1 MPSNVVPLKKLE
13 TSNPYEELRSTYQS
27 EIEKVDDFIKDKL
40 SSHVELIGEMASY
53 LFKSGGKRLR
63 PLLTIASSSLFGYQ
77 GDRHIKLAACVE
89 LIHNATL
96 LHDDVIDKSDFRRGN
111 KTNNNIWGNKNSILT
126 GDYLLSR
133 CFEIMV
139 EDGSLEVLKLLSS
152 VSSEIAQGEILQ
164 LQHEKE
170 IETLEKTYL
179 EIIGAKTSS
188 LFAAA
193 MRVGGCIN
201 DRSKNEKEALTSF
214 GANFGISFQITD
226 DILDYYSNSTSFG
239 KSIGN
244 DFHEGKITL
253 PMIMLY
259 QKSNDGERLI
269 LKNMFIE
276 KERTI
281 EQLNYTLNLMSK
293 YKVIA
298 ACKKR
303 AEHFSSVSS
312 DSLGIFPETKEKKRL
327 QDLAFYIVN
336 RIN

>member
-259 QKSNDGERLI
+259 QKSNDSERLI

>member
-281 EQLNYTLNLMSK
+281 EQLNYTLNLISK

>member
-1 MPSNVVPLKKLE
+1 MSSNVVPIKKLD
-13 TSNPYEELRSTYQS
+13 TSNPYEDLRLTYQS
-27 EIEKVDDFIKDKL
+27 EIEKVDEFIKDKL

-63 PLLTIASSSLFGYQ
+63 PLLTIASSNLFGYQ

-164 LQHEKE
+164 LQHEQE

-214 GANFGISFQITD
+214 GANLGICFQITD
-226 DILDYYSNSTSFG
+226 DILD
-239 KSIGN
+239 
-244 DFHEGKITL
+244 
-253 PMIMLY
+253 
-259 QKSNDGERLI
+259 
-269 LKNMFIE
+269 
-276 KERTI
+276 
-281 EQLNYTLNLMSK
+281 
-293 YKVIA
+293 
-298 ACKKR
+298 
-303 AEHFSSVSS
+303 
-312 DSLGIFPETKEKKRL
+312 
-327 QDLAFYIVN
+327 
-336 RIN
+336 